1 MTLLAIVQAC
11 ADELSLPRPSAVVSA
26 TDQQTKTMLA
36 LANREGNQLST
47 RTRWQ
52 ALIREATFTTLAAEL
67 QGTMTTLAT
76 GFRYL
81 MANTMWNRSMIQPI
95 MGGQYPEDWQRL
107 EAYTTLGP
115 YPKFRIKQGK
125 LYFLPIPAAGQTV
138 AFEYMSNL
146 WCQSSGAVAQSA
158 WAADTDTGV
167 LDEDLMTL
175 GLKWRFLRA
184 KGMDYE
190 EEFNQYES
198 RVADALARDQV
209 LKTIRAGGY
218 EQSRLSDP
226 GVPAG
231 NWSL

>member
-1 MTLLAIVQAC
+1 MSLLTIMQAA

-36 LANREGNQLST
+36 LANREGNQLSR

-52 ALIREATFTTLAAEL
+52 ALIKEATFFTVAADL
-67 QGTMTTLAT
+67 QGAMIMLAP

-81 MANTMWNRSMIQPI
+81 LSNTMWNRSLIQPI
-95 MGGQYPEDWQRL
+95 RGGMYPEDWQEL
-107 EAYTTLGP
+107 EAFTVAGP
-115 YPKFRIKQGK
+115 YPKFRIKGDN
-125 LYFLPIPAAGQTV
+125 LYFLPVPTAGQTV

-146 WCQSSGAVAQSA
+146 WCQSSGGTGQTA

-167 LDEDLMTL
+167 LSEDLMTL
-175 GLKWRFLRA
+175 GIKWRFLRA
-184 KGMDYE
+184 KGLDYE

-198 RVADALARDQV
+198 AVADALARDQS
-209 LKTIRAGGY
+209 LRQIRAGGY
-218 EQSRLSDP
+218 GMPRLSDP